1 MGITLNTIL
10 QFTGSDRVLLNAQ
23 GTGLV
28 SVNRLQRFKSFFN
41 IGNARQKNAE
51 TLMAIHHA
59 VLNDPRFA
67 SKDLQDQAV
76 RLLSEVR
83 VDRALDAK
91 SIKAIVQKLNDLA
104 ANTID
109 ACEKRADLHLAA
121 RGLAGDLQDYAAEV
135 RAVIGYHVR
144 DAAGAALAA
153 GANARP
159 PDVARLVNEAMA
171 ACENAI
177 ASVRG
182 NGGEP
187 ADPYLRRVIGQNL
200 QAFIVRGDNTLRP
213 MAEVTARVRQ
223 TRDFF
228 RCVQTYADQRFMS
241 GVFPT
246 GAEAD
251 AASAARVKF
260 VLAALDF
267 LGGAQRPVPPEA
279 FDLIQN
285 FVARVPLYD
294 LSRLNG
300 SASADEI
307 FEILHNYAASMH
319 ERQIIKA
326 DGNPL
331 FISDPT
337 AAKALEIYLARLV
350 VMKLPE
356 SVRQGIFEALE
367 SPAGARALAR
377 IDHDAVDKH
386 SALSDYLTVRTFIQS
401 LEPTVGREGWYAD
414 KFEKPVRGRHGM
426 VRSSLDLTGFSTAAR
441 TVYAPESSFTGRA
454 ADRLRTSVLDPLAAV
469 MSLNVNPD
477 PAGAVRRRISGGV
490 RTVLDGVFADTMRSL
505 ATNARSV
512 APAANVTLPGGDTLP
527 ADPAAARDRLAR
539 LATGRDDAV
548 YANLSAADRA
558 RTDVLLVLLSSD
570 VGEAAEKG
578 ISAALAV
585 DKGHE
590 TFRADGGDVARRF
603 TVTGSAAEGFHIRCE
618 VHRTPQ
624 SVTLAPDDSAAHE
637 TIAAGDGS
645 FIDTQLDLFFT
656 PDDLTRLAGRDWGA
670 YDPAAFNSAFVGDTL
685 SLAALDGTVQQ
696 DFRLGGDMAAAFQ
709 VNLNPAVAGT

>member
-23 GTGLV
+23 GTGLE

-41 IGNARQKNAE
+41 IGDARQKNAE
-51 TLMAIHHA
+51 TLTAIHHA

-67 SKDLQDQAV
+67 SKELQDQAV

-83 VDRALDAK
+83 VDRALDATRIRK
-91 SIKAIVQKLNDLA
+91 IAQDLDGLVAAYDKRVELCLAATPLRGYLEDYASEVREIVQF
-104 ANTID
+104 
-109 ACEKRADLHLAA
+109 
-121 RGLAGDLQDYAAEV
+121 
-135 RAVIGYHVR
+135 HVR
-144 DAAGAALAA
+144 DAAGTALAA
-153 GANARP
+153 GANAGP
-159 PDVARLVNEAMA
+159 LDVARLVKEAVE

-177 ASVRG
+177 LSVAVRG
-182 NGGEP
+182 HRP
-187 ADPYLRRVIGQNL
+187 DPFLMRMVGQNL
-200 QAFIVRGDNTLRP
+200 RAFIVRGDNTLRS
-213 MAEVTARVRQ
+213 MDEVTTRVRQ
-223 TRDFF
+223 SSDFF
-228 RCVQTYADQRFMS
+228 RCVQTYANQRFMS

-246 GAEAD
+246 GAESE
-251 AASAARVKF
+251 AAKGKKAHF
-260 VLAALDF
+260 ELAALDF
-267 LGGAQRPVPPEA
+267 LGGVQRPVPPEA
-279 FDLIQN
+279 FDLIQD

-307 FEILHNYAASMH
+307 FEILHNYAAFMH
-319 ERQIIKA
+319 ERQILKA

-337 AAKALEIYLARLV
+337 AAKALGIYLARLV

-441 TVYAPESSFTGRA
+441 TVYAPDSSFTGRA
-454 ADRLRTSVLDPLAAV
+454 ADRLGSALLSPLAAA
-469 MSLNVNPD
+469 MSLSVNPD
-477 PAGAVRRRISGGV
+477 PAGAFRRRISGGV

-512 APAANVTLPGGDTLP
+512 APAANVTLPGGDALP
-527 ADPAAARDRLAR
+527 ADPVAARDRLAR

-585 DKGHE
+585 DRGHE
-590 TFRADGGDVARRF
+590 TFRADGGDVVRRF
-603 TVTGSAAEGFHIRCE
+603 AVTGSAAEGFHIRCE

-624 SVTLAPDDSAAHE
+624 SVTLAPDGSAARE

-645 FIDTQLDLFFT
+645 FVDTQLDLFFT
-656 PDDLTRLAGRDWGA
+656 PDDLTRLAGRDWDA
-670 YDPAAFNSAFVGDTL
+670 YDPAAFNSAFVGDPL

>member
-23 GTGLV
+23 GTGLE

-41 IGNARQKNAE
+41 IGDARQKNAE
-51 TLMAIHHA
+51 TLTAIHHA

-67 SKDLQDQAV
+67 SKELQDQAV

-83 VDRALDAK
+83 VDRALDATRIRK
-91 SIKAIVQKLNDLA
+91 IVQDLDGLVAAYDKRVELCLA
-104 ANTID
+104 ATP
-109 ACEKRADLHLAA
+109 L
-121 RGLAGDLQDYAAEV
+121 RGYLEDYASEV
-135 RAVIGYHVR
+135 REIVQFHVR

-153 GANARP
+153 GANAGP
-159 PDVARLVNEAMA
+159 LDVAKLVREAVD

-177 ASVRG
+177 LSVAVRG
-182 NGGEP
+182 HRP
-187 ADPYLRRVIGQNL
+187 DPFLMRMVGQNL
-200 QAFIVRGDNTLRP
+200 RAFIVRGDNTLRP
-213 MAEVTARVRQ
+213 MDEVTARVQ
-223 TRDFF
+223 QSRDFF
-228 RCVQTYADQRFMS
+228 RCAQTYADQRFMG

-246 GAEAD
+246 GAESE
-251 AASAARVKF
+251 AAKGKKAHF
-260 VLAALDF
+260 ELAALDF
-267 LGGAQRPVPPEA
+267 LGGVQRPVPPEA
-279 FDLIQN
+279 FDLIQD

-300 SASADEI
+300 NSSADEI

-319 ERQIIKA
+319 ERQILKA

-337 AAKALEIYLARLV
+337 AAKALGIYLARLV

-454 ADRLRTSVLDPLAAV
+454 ADRLRTAVLDPLAAV

-512 APAANVTLPGGDTLP
+512 APASNVTLPGGDTLP

-685 SLAALDGTVQQ
+685 SLAALDGAVQQ

-709 VNLNPAVAGT
+709 VNLNPAVVGT